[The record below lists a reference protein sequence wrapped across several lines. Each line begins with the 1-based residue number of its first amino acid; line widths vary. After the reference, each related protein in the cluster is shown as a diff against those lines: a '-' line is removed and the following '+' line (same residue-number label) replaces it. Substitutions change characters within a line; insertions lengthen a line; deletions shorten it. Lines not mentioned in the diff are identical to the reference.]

1 MQLCSVTNI
10 PLGLDDPD
18 TKGGFSKIIMDLFNG
33 AKQGTISRGEVK
45 PKSTVVIASN
55 ITPINQQR

>member
-1 MQLCSVTNI
+1 MQLYSVTNI

-55 ITPINQQR
+55 ITPTN